1 MVSCITHSTAQEF
14 REKLSAAS
22 QQLEKENEEL
32 RSKLEQAMAEL
43 DSLKHAAQELAKTEV
58 SAPTL

>member
-1 MVSCITHSTAQEF
+1 MVSCVNYSTAQEF

-22 QQLEKENEEL
+22 QHLEKENKEL
-32 RSKLEQAMAEL
+32 RSKLEQATAEL
-43 DSLKHAAQELAKTEV
+43 DSMKHAVQELAKTEV